1 MEFAGTHT
9 DPALRFGGNRISKL
23 DVRSGDRTS
32 QTDGLSGCRS
42 CSPHSLLRSGKDQVH
57 PAAHSK
63 QIKKGIPHSLR
74 LILTLNVDT
83 SYTYYSERYRS
94 LGMRIPGSGIVLLC
108 RGSDGPVRKALNERK
123 DFEDL
128 CGERGRAEAAA
139 AAAIKAALT

>member
-1 MEFAGTHT
+1 MSERSNLSESGMPFLICVEFAGIHT
-9 DPALRFGGNRISKL
+9 DPSLRFGGNRISKL

-63 QIKKGIPHSLR
+63 HIKEGTPHSFR

-83 SYTYYSERYRS
+83 SIIHY
-94 LGMRIPGSGIVLLC
+94 G
-108 RGSDGPVRKALNERK
+108 
-123 DFEDL
+123 
-128 CGERGRAEAAA
+128 
-139 AAAIKAALT
+139 

>member
-1 MEFAGTHT
+1 MGCRTKQRKNLRECGMPFLICVDFAGIHT
-9 DPALRFGGNRISKL
+9 DPSLRFGGNRISKL
-23 DVRSGDRTS
+23 DVRSDDRTS

-74 LILTLNVDT
+74 LVLTLNVDA
-83 SYTYYSERYRS
+83 SYMYYGERCRS

-108 RGSDGPVRKALNERK
+108 RGSDGPVRKALNER
-123 DFEDL
+123 
-128 CGERGRAEAAA
+128 
-139 AAAIKAALT
+139 